1 MTSRAVRHLS
11 KDVKLRPALEGFKP
25 EKRARE
31 ENILL
36 YLCLSIISQQLNTK
50 VARILCDRFL
60 VIFTG
65 EEPSAKRILDVN
77 PGDLRTLGLSG
88 AKVNYIRNVCEFF
101 LQHGLNDEQLHELN
115 DDDVIELLTQ
125 IKGVGRWTVEML
137 LLFAMGRD
145 DVFAFD
151 DLGIRQ
157 AMVKLYALQSDNK
170 KQLTLEMKAISEQW
184 KPFRS
189 FACLALWNFKDNR

>member
-1 MTSRAVRHLS
+1 MTSRAVLHLS
-11 KDVKLRPALEGFKP
+11 KDAKLLPALEGFKP
-25 EKRARE
+25 EKLARE

-36 YLCLSIISQQLNTK
+36 YLCLSIISQQLSTK

-60 VIFTG
+60 DLFRG
-65 EEPSAKRILDVN
+65 QEPSAKRILEVN
-77 PGDLRTLGLSG
+77 PEDLRSLGLSG

-101 LQHGLNDEQLHELN
+101 LEHQLNDEHLHALSDE
-115 DDDVIELLTQ
+115 DVVDLLTQ

-137 LLFAMGRD
+137 LLFAMGRE

-157 AMVKLYALQSDNK
+157 AMVKLYALQSENK
-170 KQLTLEMKAISEQW
+170 KQLTLDMKAISEHW

-189 FACLALWNFKDNR
+189 FACLALWNFKDTR

>member
-11 KDVKLRPALEGFKP
+11 KDAKLRPALEGFKP
-25 EKRARE
+25 EKLARE

-36 YLCLSIISQQLNTK
+36 YLCLSIISQQLSTK

-60 VIFTG
+60 DLFSG
-65 EEPSAKRILDVN
+65 ENPSAKRILATN
-77 PGDLRTLGLSG
+77 PEDLRAVGLSG

-101 LQHGLNDEQLHELN
+101 TEHQLNDEHLHALN
-115 DDDVIELLTQ
+115 DEDVIELLTQ

-137 LLFAMGRD
+137 LLFAMGRE
-145 DVFAFD
+145 DVFACD

-157 AMVKLYALQSDNK
+157 AMVKLYALQSEDK
-170 KQLTLEMKAISEQW
+170 KQLALEMRAISENW

-189 FACLALWNFKDNR
+189 TACLALWNFKDNR

>member
-11 KDVKLRPALEGFKP
+11 KDVKLRPALEGFNP

-36 YLCLSIISQQLNTK
+36 YLCLSIISQQLSTK

-60 VIFTG
+60 DLFLG
-65 EEPSAKRILDVN
+65 DNPSAKRILATN
-77 PGDLRTLGLSG
+77 PEDLRAVGLSG

-101 LQHGLNDEQLHELN
+101 LQHGLNDEQLHALN

-157 AMVKLYALQSDNK
+157 AMLKLYALQSDNK

>member
-11 KDVKLRPALEGFKP
+11 KDVKLRPALQGFKG
-25 EKRARE
+25 EKLVRE

-36 YLCLSIISQQLNTK
+36 YLCLSIISQQLSTK

-60 VIFTG
+60 DLFRG
-65 EEPSAKRILDVN
+65 QEPSAKHLLEVN
-77 PGDLRTLGLSG
+77 PADLRALGLSG

-101 LQHGLNDEQLHELN
+101 LEHQLNDEHLHALN
-115 DDDVIELLTQ
+115 DEEVIELLIQ

-137 LLFAMGRD
+137 LLFAMGRQ

-157 AMVKLYALQSDNK
+157 SMVKLYALQSENK
-170 KQLTLEMKAISEQW
+170 KQLTQEMKAISDHW
-184 KPFRS
+184 KPYRS
-189 FACLALWNFKDNR
+189 FACLALWNFKDSR

>member
-36 YLCLSIISQQLNTK
+36 YLCLSIISQQLSTK
-50 VARILCDRFL
+50 VARIFCDRFL
-60 VIFTG
+60 DLFSG
-65 EEPSAKRILDVN
+65 ENPSAKRILKVD
-77 PGDLRTLGLSG
+77 PEELRAIGLSG

-101 LQHGLNDEQLHELN
+101 LEHGLNDEQLHALN

-189 FACLALWNFKDNR
+189 FACLALWSFKDNR